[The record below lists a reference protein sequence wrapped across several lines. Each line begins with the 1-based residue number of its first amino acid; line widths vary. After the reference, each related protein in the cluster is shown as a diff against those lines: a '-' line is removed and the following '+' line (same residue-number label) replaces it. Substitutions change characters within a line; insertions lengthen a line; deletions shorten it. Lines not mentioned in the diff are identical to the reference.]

1 MRAWFWVDQFLPLSL
16 ATCGSLLF
24 CGREISRLCVR
35 SRCGDLAYCVFAAP
49 GRGSCCGSGCPL
61 RTSGQPCGNAQNG
74 LVLGTRTLPNS
85 GQRASRKQSSS
96 LQTQAAVANKACF
109 SMMCLLAH
117 ISEYRARTLAANH
130 STPQRNISADECEAS
145 VKRPGHLVCLFSS
158 PPEKQ
163 METQQAHIGKKPASL
178 LPAVLSLSQSCPK
191 NREKCYMG
199 PARFRDLPSRRLS
212 NGPRSKT
219 STSVHSTY
227 GDAVT
232 GSRWLSHVEP

>member
-1 MRAWFWVDQFLPLSL
+1 
-16 ATCGSLLF
+16 
-24 CGREISRLCVR
+24 
-35 SRCGDLAYCVFAAP
+35 
-49 GRGSCCGSGCPL
+49 
-61 RTSGQPCGNAQNG
+61 
-74 LVLGTRTLPNS
+74 
-85 GQRASRKQSSS
+85 
-96 LQTQAAVANKACF
+96 
-109 SMMCLLAH
+109 
-117 ISEYRARTLAANH
+117 
-130 STPQRNISADECEAS
+130 
-145 VKRPGHLVCLFSS
+145 
-158 PPEKQ
+158 

-191 NREKCYMG
+191 NREKSYMG